1 MSKHTRKRYTPEF
14 KREAVSLV
22 TDHGY
27 SKAEAGRSLDIN
39 PNQIRPGSLTLAQ
52 VRQIISD
59 VVNARRTAG
68 DSNLHYLDGLD
79 LFGEADVADLPDDL
93 HPNAA
98 GYARMGKRF
107 RDRVFGP
114 GGVFAPLT

>member
-1 MSKHTRKRYTPEF
+1 MSKRTRKRYTPEF

-98 GYARMGKRF
+98 VMRGWGNASETGF
-107 RDRVFGP
+107 SGP
-114 GGVFAPLT
+114 VASSHR